1 MGFCGNCECGA
12 WGGEGT
18 AGCGE
23 MEVVEMIQDG
33 KGKKHNTQL

>member
-1 MGFCGNCECGA
+1 MSDREYGHCECGA
-12 WGGEGT
+12 WGGEGA

-33 KGKKHNTQL
+33 K